1 MSHSFSFEII
11 NMGKVKRPQSVML
24 RITHAIILLSLLLL
38 LWYSISEYR
47 ESSENI
53 LHDKEII
60 NVELSDDNDDDNI
73 QISFNLK
80 HIYNELPSVGSLAL
94 DIVDDDTHNINTLK
108 LSTLKTADIDIS
120 CSIKAKKSK
129 IKRLKNRSP
138 SMVESYI
145 YHSLENPHINTED
158 SIEWSIDNVLVPD
171 IKDPETILQLAK
183 LASNAYSKLP
193 EDPSW
198 RNVSDPGSNF
208 GVGFNISD
216 SFGWLENGL
225 RGHVFIEQLDSKTAK
240 KRAPLIIIAIKGT
253 TAAGITSIGGDKDTD
268 DATGDDGK
276 TIELDKIND
285 NLLFSCCCAR
295 VSSLWTTVCDC
306 YEKTYTC
313 NQNCL
318 ERSLRKP
325 DRYYEAVLNIYRK
338 VLNLY
343 PDSEVWVTGHSL
355 GGAMSSLLGRTYGLP
370 VVTFETPGEMLATKR
385 LHLPMPPGLPVEME
399 HIWHFGNNADPIFM
413 GVCNGASSSC
423 SIAGYAM
430 ESFCHS
436 GMKCTYDTI
445 NELGWHVNI
454 LNHRLKNV
462 IDNLLMLSNETAVCE
477 KPPPCVDCYDW
488 TFVDHNENKRRTPKH
503 PSSSTT
509 PLPTSTHEPKP
520 RKCLKRTWYG
530 SCYKWS
536 DDDDDDDS
544 KSLSYSYNI

>member
-1 MSHSFSFEII
+1 
-11 NMGKVKRPQSVML
+11 MGKVKRPQSVML

>member
-108 LSTLKTADIDIS
+108 LSTLKTADIDTS

-216 SFGWLENGL
+216 SFGWLENGV

-520 RKCLKRTWYG
+520 KKCLKRTWYG

>member
-1 MSHSFSFEII
+1 
-11 NMGKVKRPQSVML
+11 MGKVKRPQSVML

-343 PDSEVWVTGHSL
+343 PDSEIWVTGHSL

-536 DDDDDDDS
+536 DDDDDDDDS